1 MRVTEIREL
10 SVFLEGNIAN
20 AVVSFA
26 EHTISM
32 VAVASDVIRNGK
44 PVVGYA
50 FDSIGR
56 FAQGGIL
63 RERIIPRLVA
73 AAPDA
78 LLDASASLF
87 DPAKVL
93 QVAMR
98 NESLRAMAIGGGG
111 GCGRAGVLELERQVE
126 RRICPRH
133 DCAPFRSLC
142 RTVFPSTRAGGY

>member
-10 SVFLEGNIAN
+10 SIPLEGNIAN

-32 VAVASDVIRNGK
+32 VAVVSDVIRNGK

-63 RERIIPRLVA
+63 RDRMIPRLKA
-73 AAPDA
+73 AALDA
-78 LLDASASLF
+78 LLDASGPAAAYRPCGPLISNVERLL
-87 DPAKVL
+87 PRNAKV
-93 QVAMR
+93 
-98 NESLRAMAIGGGG
+98 
-111 GCGRAGVLELERQVE
+111 GCGSSCVKTQPHFSGVVYDKSKW
-126 RRICPRH
+126 PR
-133 DCAPFRSLC
+133 DC
-142 RTVFPSTRAGGY
+142 VFGL